1 MPPFTIAVLAD
12 THIRSTPED
21 PQACYPSDARMN
33 ERARRVVA
41 LIRARDPALAVHLGD
56 ITHTLPHLAAHDPT
70 QRQARELLWSLDCA
84 LMVAPGNHDVG
95 DKPSSRASAGR
106 ADREAHRAFLSI
118 WGPPWM
124 SLDHHGCRFITLD
137 SPIMDTG
144 DAMEQEQWAWLE
156 QQLAEAER
164 SFVFLHYPPFLLHPD
179 EAPHYD
185 NLGLPARQRLLA
197 LLAEHRVEA
206 LFAGHVHNFFHHH
219 HQHTEH
225 WLLPST
231 AFVRPEYSELFP
243 VPPLAENGRDD
254 PDKLGFAL
262 LHVDPVG
269 HRLEWV
275 CPERVA
281 GPRPAPPAPA
291 PAGVWLRGGW
301 ARTVDLPAGDLDPFD
316 RKRARND
323 WAELALMDLGLNRLR
338 VQLADLADPELGPRL
353 AQLAARG
360 FELQASSVGTPKPE
374 QRRAVED
381 HGALLSCWELVL
393 PHDFTAHHLAQL
405 GESPVPVALSVVDP
419 GEPGPHGYHSHF
431 PEQGFDP
438 HRPHHLGAL
447 PPTVRWLVFRVPGDR
462 PLEASFR
469 LAHDQAEAHGLLA
482 LCHVELPRGDEL
494 HPPRD
499 PHAASR
505 RVAEILLAATA
516 WPSVRV
522 MIDGLLDKDRGY
534 HPRPG
539 LIDRRCNPRPAAMVL
554 RRMGRL
560 LASAR
565 EWGPLGPGRWA
576 IDDRE
581 LWLVPRGEG
590 SWRCLETGAVVEHSP
605 MGPALRGLRP
615 EATDRLELS
624 RVDRGGPTIVPT
636 SQANG

>member
-1 MPPFTIAVLAD
+1 MTPFSVAILAD

-21 PQACYPSDARMN
+21 PQACYPSDASMN
-33 ERARRVVA
+33 ERARRVVE
-41 LIRARDPALAVHLGD
+41 LIKARDPALAVHLGD
-56 ITHTLPHLAAHDPT
+56 ITHTLPHLAAHGPT

-106 ADREAHRAFLSI
+106 ANREAHDEFLAI

-124 SLDHHGCRFITLD
+124 SLDHGGCRFITLD

-144 DAMEQEQWAWLE
+144 DPLEEEQWGWLE

-185 NLGLPARQRLLA
+185 NLGSGARQRLLD
-197 LLAEHRVEA
+197 LLERHRVEA
-206 LFAGHVHNFFHHH
+206 LFAGHVHNFFHHR

-262 LHVDPVG
+262 LHVDRVG
-269 HRLEWV
+269 HRLEWI
-275 CPERVA
+275 CPERVV
-281 GPRPAPPAPA
+281 GPQPEPPVPAPV
-291 PAGVWLRGGW
+291 GVWLRGGW

-316 RKRARND
+316 RKPARND

-338 VQLADLADPELGPRL
+338 VQLADLGDPVLGPRL

-360 FELQASSVGTPKPE
+360 FEIQASSVGSPKIE
-374 QRRAVED
+374 HRW
-381 HGALLSCWELVL
+381 ALEEHAEHLSCWEVVL
-393 PHDFTAHHLAQL
+393 PHDFTPRHVERLS
-405 GESPVPVALSVVDP
+405 ESPVPVALSVVDP

-431 PEQGFDP
+431 PEQGFDLD
-438 HRPHHLGAL
+438 RPPQLPPL
-447 PPTVRWLVFRVPGDR
+447 PPTVRWLVLRVPHHR
-462 PLEASFR
+462 SAWQAVPLARSI
-469 LAHDQAEAHGLLA
+469 AEKWGLQA
-482 LCHVELPRGDEL
+482 LCHLELPRGDEL

-505 RVAEILLAATA
+505 VMAEALLAAA
-516 WPSVRV
+516 AHPSVRI
-522 MIDGLLDKDRGY
+522 MIDGLEDKDRGY

-539 LIDRRCNPRPAAMVL
+539 LVDRRFNPRPAARVL
-554 RRMGRL
+554 RSLTRL
-560 LASAR
+560 LVVAR
-565 EWGPLGPGRWA
+565 EPRLVAPGRF
-576 IDDRE
+576 DLGDRE
-581 LWLVPRGEG
+581 LWLRPGG
-590 SWRCLETGAVVEHSP
+590 PGPWRCLETGALLDHSP
-605 MGPALRGLRP
+605 MGPALKG
-615 EATDRLELS
+615 
-624 RVDRGGPTIVPT
+624 
-636 SQANG
+636 